1 MADNAFRRSR
11 LLSKQ
16 PPARDREAS
25 VLGPRKQQHRPVVE
39 RLGDFLS
46 RLDRSAENLNPI
58 LLLVVIGLAILDL
71 SVFAALEL
79 SRLPRY

>member
-1 MADNAFRRSR
+1 
-11 LLSKQ
+11 
-16 PPARDREAS
+16 